1 MRARHVL
8 GHSSC
13 SIPDAVEN
21 ERLIRGFLVSEA
33 GRFCD
38 DCLSGSLGLP
48 GDGMDIAVKVA
59 IRGQGHRFTR
69 EYGRCAACGQL
80 RIVTRKHLA
89 A

>member
-1 MRARHVL
+1 
-8 GHSSC
+8 
-13 SIPDAVEN
+13 VED

-38 DCLSGSLGLP
+38 DCLGGLLGLP
-48 GDGMDIAVKVA
+48 RDGMNIAVRLA

-80 RIVTRKHLA
+80 CIVTRKHLA